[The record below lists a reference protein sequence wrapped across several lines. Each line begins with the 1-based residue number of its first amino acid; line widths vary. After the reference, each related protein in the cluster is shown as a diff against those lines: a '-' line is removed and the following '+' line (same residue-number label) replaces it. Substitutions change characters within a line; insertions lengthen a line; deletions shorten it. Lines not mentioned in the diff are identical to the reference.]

1 MRSRV
6 DAAHEAR
13 RNQLLTTEPAPL
25 YGALRVVM
33 VNDGNTRLARCLCDR
48 VEFATACGA
57 RESKGDGLIAAK
69 EGNYLRH
76 CHGSRA
82 ERVMQLTVPWSRLFY
97 LTQVARAASERTS
110 LQLDERLSQGFFG

>member
-1 MRSRV
+1 M
-6 DAAHEAR
+6 AF
-13 RNQLLTTEPAPL
+13 P
-25 YGALRVVM
+25 
-33 VNDGNTRLARCLCDR
+33 
-48 VEFATACGA
+48 TACGPDEGEGA
-57 RESKGDGLIAAK
+57 GLIAAK

-110 LQLDERLSQGFFG
+110 LQLDERLSPGIFG

>member
-1 MRSRV
+1 M
-6 DAAHEAR
+6 DAARKPVRSE
-13 RNQLLTTEPAPL
+13 LLAPQSAPCH
-25 YGALRVVM
+25 GALREIM
-33 VNDGNTRLARCLCDR
+33 VSDDHDRLARSLRDC
-48 VEFATACGA
+48 VAFSAACGA
-57 RESKGDGLIAAK
+57 CESKGAGLIAAK

-110 LQLDERLSQGFFG
+110 LQLDERLSPGFFG

>member
-1 MRSRV
+1 MPTWR
-6 DAAHEAR
+6 AASEIAWR
-13 RNQLLTTEPAPL
+13 FPQPGLDEGK
-25 YGALRVVM
+25 GA
-33 VNDGNTRLARCLCDR
+33 
-48 VEFATACGA
+48 
-57 RESKGDGLIAAK
+57 GLISAK

-110 LQLDERLSQGFFG
+110 LQLDERLSPGFFG